1 MELRGKTTNTFF
13 FFFPNTKCHRVCRP
27 ADITPYMMDIIVGLI
42 QVGTATSPPASPK
55 LSLTHKPTV
64 SNHTEAGGQCIWVSH
79 IDLSPS
85 LHGSGVRFCVLTRG
99 FGGGGGGGGGARGGR
114 REGKLYCEAGRRR
127 RTANR
132 LIHRCTQ
139 PREPSLTS
147 GQSHDPR
154 RSITH
159 IKKT

>member
-1 MELRGKTTNTFF
+1 M
-13 FFFPNTKCHRVCRP
+13 
-27 ADITPYMMDIIVGLI
+27 GLI

-99 FGGGGGGGGGARGGR
+99 FGGGGGGGGARGGR